1 MRRKVARPADTPADI
16 YDYWHRRWCEILTQ
30 HHRQAIVDAGL
41 AGMSF
46 TERVPDA
53 PDGKG
58 YFSYVF
64 AADGS
69 VQFMEGEGDAV
80 AAYESYELGFRML
93 SDDTLDVAQPIASGR
108 FRMISKPERWR
119 ILMSLIPILR
129 DACRRAIEDAEREFD
144 VELPKYW

>member
-1 MRRKVARPADTPADI
+1 MTTKIERPADTPAEV
-16 YDYWHRRWCEILTQ
+16 YHYWHQRWGEILT
-30 HHRQAIVDAGL
+30 HNHRQDFVDAGL

-64 AADGS
+64 GQDGS
-69 VQFMEGEGDAV
+69 VGFIDGEGEAV
-80 AAYESYELGFRML
+80 AAYDSYELGFRML
-93 SDDTLDVAQPIASGR
+93 SEEGLDLALPIADGR
-108 FRMISKPERWR
+108 FRIISKPEQWQA
-119 ILMSLIPILR
+119 LMSLLPILR
-129 DACRRAIEDAEREFD
+129 TACRRAIEDAERTFD